1 MEKRKGLSHKE
12 AAPKGEN
19 NGSRLLKKSRLSAY
33 NLVVK
38 KNYKQADYTVIETE
52 YQLKLP
58 IETEIFI
65 AKDSP
70 VRLLN
75 AVVERMDITSIT
87 RSYSRMGR
95 IEYPPRILL
104 KILLYAN
111 MRHIYSSRE
120 IERAC
125 RENIHFMYLL
135 EGYPPPDHNT
145 ICRFRSKYLVGHEKE
160 LLEQMTALLVQWGF
174 VSLESVFIDG
184 TKIEANANRYSFVW
198 KKSTE
203 KSRTKLLSKIAA
215 ELPAVVAASGVK
227 WRIPEEVA
235 IRHLKK
241 LRKKL
246 CEKCRQEDIVFV
258 TGKGHHKTGL
268 QKAVETVEEWLSKL
282 KRYTKELHICG
293 DRNSYSKT
301 DHDATFMHM
310 KEDHMRNGQLKPG
323 YNVNVATSEEF
334 IIGNYISADRNDVH
348 TLIPFMEYLKR
359 YEKIR
364 NVVADSGYESEENY
378 CYFETER
385 RLSLYVKPSN
395 HEQKKKRK
403 YRTDISRRESMP
415 YNAEMDSY
423 TCAAGKQITFDYDKK
438 SKSKSGF
445 VTTTSV
451 YSCKECAGCPMKEKC
466 IRAGGS
472 KKPLEERNK
481 VVYVSKRFAAQRE
494 AMAERINS
502 EQGKLLRV
510 NRSIQAEG
518 VFAMV
523 KEDMSFRRFLLRG
536 SVKVE
541 VEWTLLSLAY
551 NVLKLHHKLQKGRL
565 GTGLVIPKGYPVG
578 L

>member
-1 MEKRKGLSHKE
+1 
-12 AAPKGEN
+12 
-19 NGSRLLKKSRLSAY
+19 
-33 NLVVK
+33 VK
-38 KNYKQADYTVIETE
+38 QNYKQIDYTAYETG

-58 IETEIFI
+58 VETEIFI
-65 AKDSP
+65 SKDAP

-75 AVVERMDITSIT
+75 AIVERMEISSIT
-87 RSYSRMGR
+87 RSYSRIGR

-104 KILLYAN
+104 KILLYAYV
-111 MRHIYSSRE
+111 RRIYSSRE

-135 EGYPPPDHNT
+135 EGYPVPDHNT
-145 ICRFRSKYLVGHEKE
+145 ICRFRSKYLAGHEKE
-160 LLEQMTALLVQWGF
+160 LLAQMTALLVEWGF

-203 KSRTKLLSKIAA
+203 KSRTKLLAKIQS
-215 ELPAVVAASGVK
+215 ELPAIAASTGVK
-227 WRIPEEVA
+227 WRIPEEVE

-246 CEKCRQEDIVFV
+246 HEKRKEDNISFV
-258 TGKGHHKTGL
+258 TGKGRRKTAL
-268 QKAVETVEEWLSKL
+268 QRAVETVEGWLAKL
-282 KRYTKELHICG
+282 KRYTNDLHICG
-293 DRNSYSKT
+293 DRNSYCKT

-323 YNVNVATSEEF
+323 YNVNVASSEEF
-334 IIGNYISADRNDVH
+334 IVGNYISADRNDVH
-348 TLIPFMEYLKR
+348 TLIPFMGYLGQYNIK
-359 YEKIR
+359 

-378 CYFETER
+378 CFFEALPDTK
-385 RLSLYVKPSN
+385 LYVKPSN

-403 YRTDISRRESMP
+403 YRTDISRRENMA
-415 YNAEMDSY
+415 YDEGTDSY
-423 TCAAGKQITFDYDKK
+423 TCASGKQLTFDYDKN

-445 VTTTSV
+445 QTTTSV
-451 YSCKECAGCPMKEKC
+451 YSCKECAGCPLKEKC
-466 IRAGGS
+466 VRSGGS
-472 KKPLEERNK
+472 KKPLEERSK
-481 VVYVSKRFAAQRE
+481 VIYVSKRFAAQRE
-494 AMAERINS
+494 AMEGRINT

-523 KEDMSFRRFLLRG
+523 KEDMNFRRFLLRG
-536 SVKVE
+536 AVKVE
-541 VEWTLLSLAY
+541 VEWTLLSIAY

-565 GTGLVIPKGYPVG
+565 GTGLVRPKGYPAG

>member
-1 MEKRKGLSHKE
+1 MR
-12 AAPKGEN
+12 
-19 NGSRLLKKSRLSAY
+19 KSRLSAY
-33 NLVVK
+33 NSVVK
-38 KNYKQADYTVIETE
+38 RKYKQTDYTVYETG

-75 AVVERMDITSIT
+75 AVVERMDIRNIT
-87 RSYSRMGR
+87 RSYSRIGR

-104 KILLYAN
+104 KILLYAY

-145 ICRFRSKYLVGHEKE
+145 ICRFRSKYLAGHEKE
-160 LLEQMTALLVQWGF
+160 LLEQMTALLVEWGF

-198 KKSTE
+198 KKSAE
-203 KSRTKLLSKIAA
+203 KSRTKLLAKITS
-215 ELPAVVAASGVK
+215 ELPSVVASSGVQ
-227 WRIPEEVA
+227 WRIPEEVEV
-235 IRHLKK
+235 RHLKK

-246 CEKCRQEDIVFV
+246 YEKRLSDKVEFV
-258 TGKGHHKTGL
+258 YGKGHHKTGL
-268 QKAVETVEEWLSKL
+268 QKAVERVEEWLSKL
-282 KRYTKELHICG
+282 KQYTRDLHLCG
-293 DRNSYSKT
+293 DRNSYCKT

-323 YNVNVATSEEF
+323 YNVNAASSEEF
-334 IIGNYISADRNDVH
+334 IIGNYISSDRNDVH

-359 YEKIR
+359 YKKIR
-364 NVVADSGYESEENY
+364 NVVVDSGYESEENY
-378 CYFETER
+378 CYFETQQQM
-385 RLSLYVKPSN
+385 SLYVKPSN

-403 YRTDISRRESMP
+403 YRTDISRRENMA
-415 YNAEMDSY
+415 YDIETDTY
-423 TCAAGKQITFDYDKK
+423 TCAAGKLLTFDHDKK

-445 VTTTSV
+445 ESTTSV
-451 YSCKECAGCPMKEKC
+451 YSCKDCSGCPLKEKC
-466 IRAGGS
+466 IKAGGS

-481 VVYVSKRFAAQRE
+481 VIYVSKRFSAQRE
-494 AMAERINS
+494 AMEERINTK
-502 EQGKLLRV
+502 QGKLLRV

-523 KEDMSFRRFLLRG
+523 KEDMNFRRFLLRG
-536 SVKVE
+536 SAKVE

-551 NVLKLHHKLQKGRL
+551 NILKLHNKIQNDRL
-565 GTGLVIPKGYPVG
+565 GTGLVIPKGYPAG

>member
-1 MEKRKGLSHKE
+1 LR
-12 AAPKGEN
+12 
-19 NGSRLLKKSRLSAY
+19 KSRLSAY

-38 KNYKQADYTVIETE
+38 ANYKQADYTAYETG

-65 AKDSP
+65 EKDSP

-75 AVVERMDITSIT
+75 AVVERMDITNIT

-104 KILLYAN
+104 KILMYAY

-135 EGYPPPDHNT
+135 ESYPAPDHNT

-160 LLEQMTALLVQWGF
+160 LLEQMTALLMQWGF

-198 KKSTE
+198 KRSTE
-203 KSRTKLLSKIAA
+203 KSRAKLLAKIVA
-215 ELPAVVAASGVK
+215 ELPTVVTISGVK
-227 WRIPEEVA
+227 WRIQKEVT

-246 CEKCRQEDIVFV
+246 QEKCRQNNIVFV
-258 TGKGHHKTGL
+258 TGKGHRKTVM
-268 QKAVETVEEWLSKL
+268 QKAVEKVDGWLSKL
-282 KRYTKELHICG
+282 KQYTRDLHICG
-293 DRNSYSKT
+293 ERNSYCKT

-323 YNVNVATSEEF
+323 YNVNAATSEEF
-334 IIGNYISADRNDVH
+334 IIGNYISSDRNDVH
-348 TLIPFMEYLKR
+348 TLIPFMEYLNR
-359 YEKIR
+359 YPKIQ
-364 NVVADSGYESEENY
+364 NVVVDSGYESEENY
-378 CYFETER
+378 CYFEARR
-385 RLSLYVKPSN
+385 RLCLYVKPSN

-403 YRTDISRRESMP
+403 YSADISRRENMP
-415 YNAEMDSY
+415 YNAETDSY
-423 TCAAGKQITFDYDKK
+423 TCAAGKQLTFDYDKK
-438 SKSKSGF
+438 TKSKSGF

-451 YSCKECAGCPMKEKC
+451 YSCKECAGCPLKGKC

-472 KKPLEERNK
+472 KKPLEERDK
-481 VVYVSKRFAAQRE
+481 VVYVSRRFAAQRE
-494 AMAERINS
+494 AMEEKINT

-551 NVLKLHHKLQKGRL
+551 NILKLHHKIQKSRL